1 MSVRDEIKRLKREK
15 NAVILAHYYVEDAIQ
30 DIADEIGD
38 SFYLSKRAAQTDADI
53 IVFCGVSFM
62 GESAKI
68 LNPGKK
74 VLMPDA
80 AADCAMA
87 HMVNLKQLQEIK
99 DRYDDLAVVCYINS
113 TAEVKTH
120 SDVCVTSANAVK
132 IVRKLPNQNI
142 FFIPDGNLG
151 RYVAEQVPEKNVM
164 LNDGYCPIHAAM
176 TREAVL
182 RAKEAH
188 PEAAFL
194 VHPECTRELLEE
206 ADYIGS
212 TSGIIQYASE
222 SDRQEFLIGT
232 EIGVFCELKKRNP
245 EKQFYTLTD
254 QQICWDMKKITL
266 EKVAEVLRN
275 ESNAVQIS
283 ETVRQQ
289 AMCPLERM
297 LELAK

>member
-1 MSVRDEIKRLKREK
+1 MSVRDEIQRLKREK

-38 SFYLSKRAAQTDADI
+38 SFYLSKKAAQTDADI

-80 AADCAMA
+80 TADCAMA

-113 TAEVKTH
+113 SAEVKTH

-142 FFIPDGNLG
+142 FFIPDGTLG

-182 RAKEAH
+182 RAKGAH

-275 ESNAVQIS
+275 ESNEVQIS

-289 AMCPLERM
+289 AMRPLERM

>member
-1 MSVRDEIKRLKREK
+1 
-15 NAVILAHYYVEDAIQ
+15 
-30 DIADEIGD
+30 
-38 SFYLSKRAAQTDADI
+38 
-53 IVFCGVSFM
+53 
-62 GESAKI
+62 
-68 LNPGKK
+68 
-74 VLMPDA
+74 MPDA
-80 AADCAMA
+80 TADCAMA

-182 RAKEAH
+182 RAKGAH
-188 PEAAFL
+188 RSGL
-194 VHPECTRELLEE
+194 SGSPECTRELLEE

-212 TSGIIQYASE
+212 TSE
-222 SDRQEFLIGT
+222 SSSTQAKATGRNSIGT

-275 ESNAVQIS
+275 ESNEVQIS

-289 AMCPLERM
+289 AMRPLERM